1 MSYGE
6 ACWRQCC
13 PIGSHLNFF
22 WRVSQ
27 KNAKTGIFLHL
38 VNLSEILLLHHISR
52 VPPCESWR
60 PDGYEN
66 VGLIGFL
73 SFWTGVIATQSRTR
87 VKFRGPL
94 AKISSVTKK
103 RHGHNF
109 QNWMS
114 VIFFGR
120 LLFSGTKQ
128 FFPTLSTSAGYNT
141 VCKAHHPQWGP
152 PYVTHFWNRQ
162 DVRFHMVIP

>member
-22 WRVSQ
+22 WRVSR
-27 KNAKTGIFLHL
+27 KNAKTGNFLHL
-38 VNLSEILLLHHISR
+38 VKLSEILLLHHISR

-60 PDGYEN
+60 PDGSEN

-73 SFWTGVIATQSRTR
+73 SFWTGVIAAQSRKK
-87 VKFRGPL
+87 VKFSGTL
-94 AKISSVTKK
+94 AKISGVTKK

-109 QNWMS
+109 QNFGS
-114 VIFFGR
+114 ISNQREGNPLHSTLIRYGAEISKIVAVSFFLNAFFQGIFF
-120 LLFSGTKQ
+120 FE
-128 FFPTLSTSAGYNT
+128 
-141 VCKAHHPQWGP
+141 
-152 PYVTHFWNRQ
+152 
-162 DVRFHMVIP
+162 I